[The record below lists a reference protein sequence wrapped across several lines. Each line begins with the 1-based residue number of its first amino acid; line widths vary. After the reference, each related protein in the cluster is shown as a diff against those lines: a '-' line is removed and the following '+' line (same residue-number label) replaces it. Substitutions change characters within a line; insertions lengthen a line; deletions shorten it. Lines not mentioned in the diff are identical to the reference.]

1 MQIHS
6 ATLSRRSSPSNC
18 SEVSM
23 YARKGNFTHGH
34 DNRRDFPAPIF
45 MKLADAQQNYVRI
58 HYTDFLR

>member
-1 MQIHS
+1 
-6 ATLSRRSSPSNC
+6 
-18 SEVSM
+18 M

-58 HYTDFLR
+58 HYTDFLRWLIAIVFYSNVY